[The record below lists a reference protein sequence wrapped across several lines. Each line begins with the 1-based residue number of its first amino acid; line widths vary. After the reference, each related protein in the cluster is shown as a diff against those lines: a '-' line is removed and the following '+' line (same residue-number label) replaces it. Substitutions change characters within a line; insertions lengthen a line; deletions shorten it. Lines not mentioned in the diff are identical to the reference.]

1 LLAKQELTDHFLKDK
16 MTEQIKLSELLD
28 KIQDTIQTRFDGEAF
43 WVEVQ
48 IMNVRKQAQS
58 RRCYLTLEEYD
69 NGNKTAEARG
79 VFWANYYNQI
89 ENFEKVTKQ
98 IFKDGINII
107 CKVRVRYHKVYG
119 LNLDIMQIDLAHTLG
134 TLELERQQTL
144 ERLVKENPKTIQL
157 FDGVYK
163 TFNNRLPIPLVI
175 GKIALIT
182 APNSDGQRDFQQET
196 KQNKHQYS
204 FSVIEFLT
212 TIQGDNAHKLILDQ
226 LKLIEKSKDNF
237 DVVAIVRGGGS
248 QTDFKPFDD
257 YELAK
262 CVANFP
268 IPIFTGVGHDR
279 NQSIVDLM
287 AREQKT
293 PTKVASLFVE
303 RNFEFENK
311 LIELKTNLF
320 DLVKEQLRNAKEEL
334 GNAKRIVKLSSPQA
348 ILDRGFA
355 MITINNKIVTDPK
368 TIKENSQ
375 IQTLLK
381 NETIHSTVTKKV
393 KSEKRIDI

>member
-1 LLAKQELTDHFLKDK
+1 LLAKQKLTDHFLKDK
-16 MTEQIKLSELLD
+16 MTDQIKLSELLEQ
-28 KIQDTIQTRFDGEAF
+28 IQDTIQTRFDGEAF
-43 WVEVQ
+43 WVEAQ

-98 IFKDGINII
+98 IFNDGINII

-119 LNLDIMQIDLAHTLG
+119 LNLDIIQIDLAHTLG

-182 APNSDGQRDFQQET
+182 APNSDGQRDFQEET
-196 KQNKHQYS
+196 KQNKHQYT
-204 FSVIEFLT
+204 FSVSEFLT

-248 QTDFKPFDD
+248 QTDFKPFED

-268 IPIFTGVGHDR
+268 IPIFTGIGHDR

-293 PTKVASLFVE
+293 PTKVAALFVE

-320 DLVKEQLRNAKEEL
+320 DLVKEQLENAKEEL
-334 GNAKRIVKLSSPQA
+334 DNAKRIVKLSSPQA
-348 ILDRGFA
+348 ILARGFA
-355 MITINNKIVTDPK
+355 IITCNNKIVVDPK
-368 TIKENSQ
+368 TITVNSQ
-375 IQTLLK
+375 LQTLLK
-381 NETIHSTVTKKV
+381 NETIHSTVTKKT
-393 KSEKRIDI
+393 KNEKRLDI

>member
-1 LLAKQELTDHFLKDK
+1 

-28 KIQDTIQTRFDGEAF
+28 QIQDTVQTRFEGEAF
-43 WVEVQ
+43 WVEAQ
-48 IMNVRKQAQS
+48 IMNVKKQVQS
-58 RRCYLTLEEYD
+58 RRCYLTLEEYE
-69 NGNKTAEARG
+69 NGNKIADARG

-89 ENFEKVTKQ
+89 ENFEKITKQ

-107 CKVRVRYHKVYG
+107 CKVKVRYHKVYG
-119 LNLDIMQIDLAHTLG
+119 LNLDIIQIDLAHTLG

-144 ERLVKENPKTIQL
+144 ERLLKENPQTIQL
-157 FDGVYK
+157 FDGVFK
-163 TFNNRLPIPLVI
+163 TLNNRLPIPYI
-175 GKIALIT
+175 ITKIALIT
-182 APNSDGQRDFQQET
+182 APNSDGQRDFQHEV
-196 KQNKHQYS
+196 KQNKHQYTFAIS
-204 FSVIEFLT
+204 EFLT
-212 TIQGDNAHKLILDQ
+212 TIQGDNAHKLILEQ
-226 LKLIEKSKDNF
+226 LKLIENSKENF

-248 QTDFKPFDD
+248 QTDFKPFDE

-262 CVANFP
+262 YVASFP
-268 IPIFTGVGHDR
+268 IPLFTGIGHDR

-311 LIELKTNLF
+311 LIELKTTLF
-320 DLVKEQLRNAKEEL
+320 NLVKEQIKNAKEQL
-334 GNAKRIVKLSSPQA
+334 HNAKRIIKLSSPQA

-355 MITINNKIVTDPK
+355 IITINNKIVTDPK
-368 TIKENSQ
+368 NIKVNAQ
-375 IQTLLK
+375 IQTLLR
-381 NETIHSTVTKKV
+381 NETIHSTVTKKT

>member
-1 LLAKQELTDHFLKDK
+1 

-28 KIQDTIQTRFDGEAF
+28 QIQDTVQTRFEGEAF
-43 WVEVQ
+43 WVEAQ
-48 IMNVRKQAQS
+48 IMNVKKQVQS
-58 RRCYLTLEEYD
+58 RRCYLTLEEIE
-69 NGNKTAEARG
+69 NGNKIADARG

-89 ENFEKVTKQ
+89 ENFEKITKQ

-107 CKVRVRYHKVYG
+107 CKVKVRYHKVYG
-119 LNLDIMQIDLAHTLG
+119 LNLDIIQIDLAHTLG

-144 ERLVKENPKTIQL
+144 ERLLKENPQTIQL
-157 FDGVYK
+157 FDGVFK
-163 TFNNRLPIPLVI
+163 TLNNRLPIPYI
-175 GKIALIT
+175 IAKIALIT
-182 APNSDGQRDFQQET
+182 APNSDGQRDFQHEV
-196 KQNKHQYS
+196 KQNKHQYTFAIS
-204 FSVIEFLT
+204 EFLT
-212 TIQGDNAHKLILDQ
+212 TIQGDNAQKLILEQ
-226 LKLIEKSKDNF
+226 LKLIENSKENF

-262 CVANFP
+262 YVANFP
-268 IPIFTGVGHDR
+268 IPIFTGIGHDR

-311 LIELKTNLF
+311 LIELKTTLF
-320 DLVKEQLRNAKEEL
+320 NLVKEQIKNAKEQL
-334 GNAKRIVKLSSPQA
+334 NNAKRIIKLSSPQA

-355 MITINNKIVTDPK
+355 IITINNKIVTDPK
-368 TIKENSQ
+368 NIKVNSQ
-375 IQTLLK
+375 IQTLLR
-381 NETIHSTVTKKV
+381 NETILSTVTKKT